1 MTLDADRSRPSQYCP
16 ELSRNAEPDQQHEE
30 VAQRVG
36 PAHRVAHSE
45 RGELVGVPGER
56 IARLRGLSPLPG
68 VFVTPSRL
76 RMQSNHSGCFRPAPP
91 CAGDDGVAHDGA

>member
-16 ELSRNAEPDQQHEE
+16 ELWRNAEPDQQHEE

-76 RMQSNHSGCFRPAPP
+76 RMQSNHSGVLSASAALRR
-91 CAGDDGVAHDGA
+91 